1 MEKSINNFELNQIE
15 DKNALEEQLK
25 LKDENNNIQLSDF
38 NFSNG
43 DNIYLENF
51 LSKEFEEL
59 NKDNNFSKK
68 FEEENNESIYE
79 NEKIIEDSNNDI
91 QKKRLK
97 NKRIEGIIEILGI
110 FGRVW
115 YDRNHQYKYS
125 PFKGLIK
132 PKNVSLI
139 GKVLINFPNNNVNIW
154 NSYYLNV
161 LNIKL

>member
-15 DKNALEEQLK
+15 DKQSREEQLK
-25 LKDENNNIQLSDF
+25 IKDENNNIQLSDF
-38 NFSNG
+38 NFTNE

-59 NKDNNFSKK
+59 NKEYNLTEK
-68 FEEENNESIYE
+68 FEEKNYE
-79 NEKIIEDSNNDI
+79 NIFEDEEIMEDSNKDI
-91 QKKRLK
+91 QQKNQN
-97 NKRIEGIIEILGI
+97 NKRIEGVFEILGI

-139 GKVLINFPNNNVNIW
+139 GKVLINFPSNVSI
-154 NSYYLNV
+154 
-161 LNIKL
+161 

>member
-1 MEKSINNFELNQIE
+1 MEENINNFKLNQIE
-15 DKNALEEQLK
+15 DKNSQEEQLN
-25 LKDENNNIQLSDF
+25 LKDENSNIQSNNLI
-38 NFSNG
+38 FSNG

-115 YDRNHQYKYS
+115 YDKSHQYKYS

-132 PKNVSLI
+132 PKNVSLK
-139 GKVLINFPNNNVNIW
+139 GKVLINFPNNVN
-154 NSYYLNV
+154 N
-161 LNIKL
+161 

>member
-1 MEKSINNFELNQIE
+1 MEENINNFKLNQIE
-15 DKNALEEQLK
+15 DKNSQEEQLK
-25 LKDENNNIQLSDF
+25 LKDENSNIQSNNLI
-38 NFSNG
+38 FSNV

-59 NKDNNFSKK
+59 NKDNNFTEK

-79 NEKIIEDSNNDI
+79 NEKIIEDSDNDI
-91 QKKRLK
+91 QKKKLK

-115 YDRNHQYKYS
+115 YDKSHHYKYS

-132 PKNVSLI
+132 PKNVSLK
-139 GKVLINFPNNNVNIW
+139 GKVLINFPNNVYN
-154 NSYYLNV
+154 
-161 LNIKL
+161 

>member
-1 MEKSINNFELNQIE
+1 MEENINNFKLNQIE
-15 DKNALEEQLK
+15 DKNSQEEQLN
-25 LKDENNNIQLSDF
+25 LKDENSNIQSNNLI
-38 NFSNG
+38 FSNG

-59 NKDNNFSKK
+59 NKDNNFAEK

-79 NEKIIEDSNNDI
+79 SEKIIEDSDNDI

-115 YDRNHQYKYS
+115 YDKSHQYKYS

-132 PKNVSLI
+132 PKNVSLK
-139 GKVLINFPNNNVNIW
+139 GKVLINFPNNVN
-154 NSYYLNV
+154 N
-161 LNIKL
+161 

>member
-1 MEKSINNFELNQIE
+1 MEENINNFKLNQIE
-15 DKNALEEQLK
+15 DKTSLEEQLK
-25 LKDENNNIQLSDF
+25 LKDENNLI
-38 NFSNG
+38 FSNG

-59 NKDNNFSKK
+59 NKNNNFAEK

-79 NEKIIEDSNNDI
+79 NEKIIEDSDNDI
-91 QKKRLK
+91 QKKKLK

-115 YDRNHQYKYS
+115 YDKSHHYKYS

-132 PKNVSLI
+132 PKNVSLK
-139 GKVLINFPNNNVNIW
+139 GKVLINFPNNVN
-154 NSYYLNV
+154 N
-161 LNIKL
+161 

>member
-1 MEKSINNFELNQIE
+1 MNNFELNQIE
-15 DKNALEEQLK
+15 DKNSQEEQLK

-38 NFSNG
+38 NFPNE

-51 LSKEFEEL
+51 LSKEFDEL
-59 NKDNNFSKK
+59 NKENSLTEK
-68 FEEENNESIYE
+68 FEEKNCENIFE
-79 NEKIIEDSNNDI
+79 NEEIVEDSHKDI
-91 QKKRLK
+91 QKQN
-97 NKRIEGIIEILGI
+97 NKRIEGVIEILGI

-139 GKVLINFPNNNVNIW
+139 GKVLINYPSNVSI
-154 NSYYLNV
+154 
-161 LNIKL
+161 